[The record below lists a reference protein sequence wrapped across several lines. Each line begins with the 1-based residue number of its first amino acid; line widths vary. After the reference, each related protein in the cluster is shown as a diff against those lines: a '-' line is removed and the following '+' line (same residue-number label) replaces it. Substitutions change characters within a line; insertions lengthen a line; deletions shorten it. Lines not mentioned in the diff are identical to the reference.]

1 MSITKFLREVDPR
14 TLKPLELNARFFR
27 HETFMR
33 LVENIRRDGG
43 LLGNTPFVW
52 RIHDDATQEPSEPP
66 TYLILSGNHRVKA
79 AIAAELATIT
89 VEGTDDYL
97 PPDRRAAIQTSQNA
111 ISGEDDPATL
121 KLIYDGISDPDMR
134 LYSGLD
140 DKTLSL
146 LSDVS
151 IGALGEAHLDF
162 QTITFTF
169 LPHEL
174 DAIAETMTTARKQA
188 KAVAHYAARFDQYD
202 AALDALEEASS
213 AYNIRNAATALALV
227 LDIYARHRDDLT
239 EGYLNAEGVPLNPKQ
254 RVPLFSVFN
263 YDHIPAA
270 LAAKLRKA
278 LSKNTAQGK
287 TPLDA
292 LDAILDKVLNHE
304 QPSATA

>member
-1 MSITKFLREVDPR
+1 MSIAKFLREVDPR
-14 TLKPLELNARFFR
+14 TLTPLELNARFFR

-33 LVENIRRDGG
+33 LVENIRRDGA
-43 LLGNTPFVW
+43 LLGNTPFIW
-52 RIHDDATQEPSEPP
+52 RIHDDATQQPSEPP
-66 TYLILSGNHRVKA
+66 AYLILSGNHRVKA
-79 AIAAELATIT
+79 AIAAELPTIT

-121 KLIYDGISDPDMR
+121 KLIYEGINDPDMR

-146 LSDVS
+146 LSEVN
-151 IGALGEAHLDF
+151 IGSLGEAHLNF

-174 DAIAETMTTARKQA
+174 EAIAETMTTARKQA
-188 KAVAHYAARFDQYD
+188 KAVAHYANRFDQYD
-202 AALDALEEASS
+202 AALDALEEAGS

-227 LDIYARHRDDLT
+227 LDIYARHREDLT
-239 EGYLNAEGVPLNPKQ
+239 EGYLNAEGIPPNPKQ
-254 RVPLFSVFN
+254 RVPLLSAFN
-263 YDHIPAA
+263 HDHIPAA

-278 LSKNTAQGK
+278 LAKNTPQGK
-287 TPLDA
+287 SALEA
-292 LDAILDKVLNHE
+292 LDAILDKALAHE
-304 QPSATA
+304 PSAKT